1 MKSRIG
7 TDTVRTFLF
16 SIFGTVVGIAT
27 GIYLAKTLGPAGK
40 GLFSSVQVL
49 QGGITAITSSAAAAL
64 THMLTTQRRQM
75 GDILKPLGVLLAT
88 TTLIA
93 WAFLAIYGLRYGFNV
108 ALLIAASVI
117 PAAIVLSWR
126 NNFYIGIG
134 QVKNLN
140 YQALAL
146 SIASLIAVVAG
157 VQFFHGGALGA
168 VAAWSLCLYGAAIFV
183 LAHALRFPGSGE
195 RFSLWSDYKTLV
207 HYGSQAGLA
216 GLVGFLNYRVDSLVL
231 MALLG
236 MSGFGIYS
244 VAVAG
249 GELLF
254 MVSRS
259 VGMGAAHEIATVDP
273 ERAAE
278 LTAKSNRMST
288 LVLAAAAL
296 VLVFIGP
303 PLITLVY
310 GARFSAAGLPLQILL
325 PGIVAYAA
333 PGNFS
338 AYFYYRMGQP
348 MLLVI
353 LGVVAIAL
361 QALLSLILIPRLGIP
376 GAAIGSTVTY
386 IVTSAAATFYFCRS
400 AKVSAISV
408 WVPTGRD
415 IANLVGLVRGLLP
428 TRRAQMER
436 TS

>member
-1 MKSRIG
+1 
-7 TDTVRTFLF
+7 
-16 SIFGTVVGIAT
+16 
-27 GIYLAKTLGPAGK
+27 
-40 GLFSSVQVL
+40 
-49 QGGITAITSSAAAAL
+49 
-64 THMLTTQRRQM
+64 
-75 GDILKPLGVLLAT
+75 
-88 TTLIA
+88 
-93 WAFLAIYGLRYGFNV
+93 
-108 ALLIAASVI
+108 
-117 PAAIVLSWR
+117 
-126 NNFYIGIG
+126 
-134 QVKNLN
+134 
-140 YQALAL
+140 
-146 SIASLIAVVAG
+146 
-157 VQFFHGGALGA
+157 
-168 VAAWSLCLYGAAIFV
+168 
-183 LAHALRFPGSGE
+183 
-195 RFSLWSDYKTLV
+195 
-207 HYGSQAGLA
+207 
-216 GLVGFLNYRVDSLVL
+216 
-231 MALLG
+231 
-236 MSGFGIYS
+236 
-244 VAVAG
+244 
-249 GELLF
+249 
-254 MVSRS
+254 
-259 VGMGAAHEIATVDP
+259 
-273 ERAAE
+273 
-278 LTAKSNRMST
+278 
-288 LVLAAAAL
+288 